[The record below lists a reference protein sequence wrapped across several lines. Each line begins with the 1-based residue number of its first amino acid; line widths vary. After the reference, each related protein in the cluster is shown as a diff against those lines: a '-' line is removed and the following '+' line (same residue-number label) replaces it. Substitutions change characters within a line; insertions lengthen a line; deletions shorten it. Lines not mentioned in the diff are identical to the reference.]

1 MRISCSL
8 YITTS
13 YKVPNG
19 VIICTRVNV
28 PTMSKVIIK
37 LTHYSDQYVQ
47 WPKLKKVV
55 CKDCGTVFGL
65 HLNPHSKL
73 IMQRQLYFLI

>member
-8 YITTS
+8 HITTS

-19 VIICTRVNV
+19 VIICTRVTL

-37 LTHYSDQYVQ
+37 LTLYSDQYVQ
-47 WPKLKKVV
+47 WLKLKKAVR
-55 CKDCGTVFGL
+55 KDCGTVFGL
-65 HLNPHSKL
+65 HLNPHSKSL
-73 IMQRQLYFLI
+73 LFNYARQL